1 MKTFEIIIYDWDK
14 EIEYE
19 RCIIKCNTYAEMMK
33 FANRHCQELMV
44 KYDLQEIYWNYTE
57 VI

>member
-1 MKTFEIIIYDWDK
+1 MKKFKIVFFNWDD

-19 RCIIKCNTYAEMMK
+19 RHTIECNTYAEMLS
-33 FANRHCQELMV
+33 FAERRCQEIMIER
-44 KYDLQEIYWNYTE
+44 DLQNIYWNYTE

>member
-1 MKTFEIIIYDWDK
+1 MKFEVVFFDWYE

-19 RCIIKCNTYAEMMK
+19 RHIIDCNTYDEMLSFAERRCKEIMIE
-33 FANRHCQELMV
+33 R
-44 KYDLQEIYWNYTE
+44 DLQDLCWNYTE